1 MKRANI
7 TPIHKKNNPLD
18 KENYRPVSILPLLS
32 KVYERAIIN
41 QLSKYMQKK
50 LNKVLCLFL
59 KAHSTQHVL
68 FRLLQV
74 WQKELDNSGNVGTIL
89 MDLSKAY
96 DCIPHG
102 LLIAK
107 LDAYGLDKISLNI
120 LFDYLNNCKKRTK
133 IGCSFSSWYDIIT
146 GMPQGSIL
154 EPLLFNIFINDVFLL
169 QIKSEICNFADDN
182 TLYSCDAEL
191 GTVISNLK
199 YNMMNI
205 LNWFRHSM
213 KTNSDKFQ
221 SIILGASDYKCFI
234 LKINIIEIRNTSE
247 VELLDLTINHKL
259 KFDAHIDKLSKTS
272 KV

>member
-1 MKRANI
+1 
-7 TPIHKKNNPLD
+7 
-18 KENYRPVSILPLLS
+18 
-32 KVYERAIIN
+32 
-41 QLSKYMQKK
+41 MQKK

-74 WQKELDNSGNVGTIL
+74 WQKELDNSGNIGTIL

-146 GMPQGSIL
+146 GIPQGSIL
-154 EPLLFNIFINDVFLL
+154 GPLLFNIFINDLFLL

-213 KTNSDKFQ
+213 KTNPDKFQ